1 MEGDKT
7 RHRTKNEI
15 VELIAKQRVIEN
27 IILNIVGEANV
38 NHQDLAQDLYI
49 SLLEKSEEKI
59 VELYN
64 NNELRWFITRMVVN
78 NIKSVNS
85 RFYYNYIK
93 NTDYTNIDDVRDKL

>member
-1 MEGDKT
+1 MAGVKDNN
-7 RHRTKNEI
+7 RTKNEI

-27 IILNIVGEANV
+27 IILNIVGEINA

-49 SLLEKSEEKI
+49 SLLEKEESKI

-85 RFYYNYIK
+85 RFYYNYLK
-93 NTDYTNIDDVRDKL
+93 NTDYVNIDDVRDKL

>member
-27 IILNIVGEANV
+27 IILNIVGEANA

>member
-1 MEGDKT
+1 MAGVKDNN
-7 RHRTKNEI
+7 RTKNEI

-27 IILNIVGEANV
+27 IILNIVGETNA

-49 SLLEKSEEKI
+49 SLLEKEESKI

-85 RFYYNYIK
+85 RFYYNYLK
-93 NTDYTNIDDVRDKL
+93 NTDYVNIDDVRDKL